1 MHSLQAKSFGY
12 FTSFSRFFLFFVL
25 SSSVFVSCCVVVF
38 SLLIIE
44 LLFHFAFFCCA
55 DFEKWVESTGL
66 CLIELMSYGLASAKP
81 LSEVTMN
88 LTEKFCE
95 RFPHFPL
102 VAQQQLAC
110 NSEKNKLNIDK
121 TIEGSREQQL
131 LKQGAGRRGQVVGG
145 CWMPIQTTIDNDRP
159 HTDCTAPT

>member
-1 MHSLQAKSFGY
+1 M
-12 FTSFSRFFLFFVL
+12 R
-25 SSSVFVSCCVVVF
+25 
-38 SLLIIE
+38 
-44 LLFHFAFFCCA
+44 
-55 DFEKWVESTGL
+55 
-66 CLIELMSYGLASAKP
+66 LIELMSYGLARAKP

-110 NSEKNKLNIDK
+110 NSEKNKPNIDK

-131 LKQGAGRRGQVVGG
+131 LKQGGGRRGQVVGG
-145 CWMPIQTTIDNDRP
+145 GC
-159 HTDCTAPT
+159 